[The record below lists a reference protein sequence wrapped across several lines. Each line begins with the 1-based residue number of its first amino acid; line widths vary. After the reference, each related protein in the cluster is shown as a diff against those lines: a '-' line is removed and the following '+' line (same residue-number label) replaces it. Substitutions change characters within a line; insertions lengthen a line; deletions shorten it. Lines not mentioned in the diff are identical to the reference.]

1 MLRVRVSPPEPV
13 LTPDSQVGAV
23 EVDNGGMANPERLDD
38 TTSAERLA
46 ALPGWEREGDEIVKT
61 FELPTFPDAIAFVTR
76 IADRAEA
83 ANHHPDLD
91 IRYRKVRVAL
101 STHDAGGLTDQ
112 DFDLAAEIEALPR
125 RDHRRR
131 RRS

>member
-1 MLRVRVSPPEPV
+1 
-13 LTPDSQVGAV
+13 
-23 EVDNGGMANPERLDD
+23 MARPTALDD
-38 TTSAERLA
+38 DEISIRLGG
-46 ALPGWEREGDEIVKT
+46 LPEWERQGDEIVKT

-101 STHDAGGLTDQ
+101 STHDAGGLTDN
-112 DFDLAAEIEALPR
+112 DFDLAAEIEDCLE
-125 RDHRRR
+125 
-131 RRS
+131 